1 MHELAHEF
9 TSRRVSP
16 WGGMKFFQQTYER
29 SGMREA
35 LLDAGLPE
43 NTSNNAHKAIDL
55 VEGFM
60 VGSVL
65 GAKRM
70 AHTSL
75 LRHDEVLAEMFN
87 WKRGMGSQS
96 TLSRYF
102 RKFTLEDSDRVFT
115 SVMRS
120 WWDKQQI
127 KRITVDVDSTVLER
141 FGRKQQGVAKGY
153 NPRNPGG
160 VSHRPLM
167 AFCDELKMVINAWM
181 RPGNASETGDASI
194 FLKHLLQV
202 TPARRIGLLRADAGF
217 YAGEFMDTLEQEKV
231 PYMIRG
237 KLTSALLNR
246 IVRIG
251 EWYPD
256 DSVSPGAQYA
266 ELRYRGKEWKRARR
280 MVVVRRPRKEKG
292 AQQLLLGDE
301 VMHKQ
306 YEIGV
311 FATSTTLSPS
321 RVHQLYNQRGEC
333 ENRIK
338 ELKYDY
344 GIDGFAFKD
353 IGAVDATFR
362 LVMLAFNIMALFKQK
377 CLVDSGARQQLSA
390 IRFQC
395 IAVGAYLVKKG
406 RNKVMKLAAEG
417 KRRHFLEYFFDQVE
431 LIKPPFRLSTA

>member
-1 MHELAHEF
+1 
-9 TSRRVSP
+9 
-16 WGGMKFFQQTYER
+16 MKFFQQTYER

-35 LLDAGLPE
+35 LLAANLPE
-43 NTSNNAHKAIDL
+43 NASNNSHKAIDL

-70 AHTSL
+70 AHTAL
-75 LRHDEVLAEMFN
+75 LRHDEVLAEMFD

-96 TLSRYF
+96 ALSRYF
-102 RKFTLEDSDRVFT
+102 RRYTLEDSDRVFT

-120 WWDKQQI
+120 WWDKQKIQ
-127 KRITVDVDSTVLER
+127 KMTLDVDSTVLER
-141 FGRKQQGVAKGY
+141 FGNKQQGAVKGY
-153 NPRNPGG
+153 NPKNPGG

-167 AFCDELKMVINAWM
+167 AFCDELKMVVNAWM

-194 FLKHLLQV
+194 FLKHLLQI
-202 TPARRIGLLRADAGF
+202 TPAERIGLLRADAGF
-217 YAGEFMDTLEQEKV
+217 YAGKFMDTLELEKV

-246 IVRIG
+246 IVRIR
-251 EWYPD
+251 EWYSD

-266 ELRYRGKEWKRARR
+266 ELQYRSAEWKQARR
-280 MVVVRRPRKEKG
+280 MVVVRKPRKEKD

-301 VMHKQ
+301 VMHRQ

-311 FATSTTLSPS
+311 FATSTTLSS
-321 RVHQLYNQRGEC
+321 SKVHGLYNQRGEC

-353 IGAVDATFR
+353 IAAVDATFR

-377 CLVDSGARQQLSA
+377 CLVNSRSRQQLSA
-390 IRFQC
+390 VRFQC

-417 KRRHFLEYFFDQVE
+417 KRRHILEYFFDQVE
-431 LIKPPFRLSTA
+431 LLKPPFTFSTA

>member
-1 MHELAHEF
+1 MHELSHEF
-9 TSRRVSP
+9 TSRRVTP

-29 SGMREA
+29 SGMRDA
-35 LLDAGLPE
+35 LLEAGLPE
-43 NTSNNAHKAIDL
+43 NTSNNSHKAIDL

-60 VGSVL
+60 VGAVL

-70 AHTSL
+70 AHAAL
-75 LRHDEVLAEMFN
+75 LRHDEVLSEMFN
-87 WKRGMGSQS
+87 WKKGMGSQS
-96 TLSRYF
+96 ALSRYF
-102 RKFTLEDSDRVFT
+102 RKYTLESSDRVFT
-115 SVMRS
+115 GVMRR
-120 WWDKQQI
+120 WWDQVHI
-127 KRITVDVDSTVLER
+127 KRITIDMDSTILER
-141 FGRKQQGVAKGY
+141 YGKKQQGAVKGY
-153 NPRNPGG
+153 NPKNPGG

-167 AFCDELKMVINAWM
+167 AFCDELKMVVNAWM

-202 TPARRIGLLRADAGF
+202 TPAVRIGLMRCDAGF
-217 YAGEFMDTLEQEKV
+217 YSGEFMDTLEDEKV
-231 PYMIRG
+231 PYMIRA

-246 IVRIG
+246 IVRIK
-251 EWYPD
+251 EWYSD
-256 DSVSPGAQYA
+256 DSVFQGAQYA
-266 ELRYRGKEWKRARR
+266 EVRYRSKEWGCSRR
-280 MVVVRRPRKEKG
+280 MVVVRRPRKEKTS
-292 AQQLLLGDE
+292 QQLLLGDE

-311 FATSTTLSPS
+311 FATSTTLPASK
-321 RVHQLYNQRGEC
+321 VHALYNQRGEC

-353 IGAVDATFR
+353 IAAVDATFR
-362 LVMLAFNIMALFKQK
+362 LVMLAYNIMALFKQK
-377 CLVDSGARQQLSA
+377 CLVDTRARQQLST

-395 IAVGAYLVKKG
+395 IAVGAYLVKRG

-431 LIKPPFRLSTA
+431 LLKPPFKFSTA